1 MTEQEGD
8 ATPSSP
14 VVQTFSVT
22 VAEVSDNATLA
33 FKDSSGNAV
42 SAAIT
47 GDHIVEDQAVPLFN
61 GTLTD
66 LITKDNALIRA
77 NYLWIA
83 VSYCGN
89 AW

>member
-1 MTEQEGD
+1 MDLSASNNLAVKLAPNDSQEFNVSVSVTEQEGD

-47 GDHIVEDQAVPLFN
+47 GDHIVEDQAVPL
-61 GTLTD
+61 LMEH
-66 LITKDNALIRA
+66 
-77 NYLWIA
+77 
-83 VSYCGN
+83 
-89 AW
+89 

>member
-61 GTLTD
+61 GTLMI
-66 LITKDNALIRA
+66 LLLRIMLLIRV
-77 NYLWIA
+77 II
-83 VSYCGN
+83 
-89 AW
+89 